1 MKYTLNLATRAYVNR
16 RTLYMSYAL
25 IGSLL
30 IIVFIFNMSRMFSL
44 NGDINRYMAN
54 IEAIETKIL
63 ARTGVEVADYSEEN
77 YRKML
82 ENIQYANDILLRDSF
97 RWSSFLDQ
105 MENIVPGQV
114 RVLRI
119 NPSYKERSV
128 NLVGQAKNL
137 NSLKNFIDNI
147 IQSENYSH
155 VFLERQASE
164 PQSMTIS
171 FSIRLEG
178 AF

>member
-1 MKYTLNLATRAYVNR
+1 MKYNLNLATRAYVNR

-30 IIVFIFNMSRMFSL
+30 IIIFIFNTARMFSL
-44 NGDINRYMAN
+44 NGDINRYMDN

-63 ARTGVEVADYSEEN
+63 ARTGVEVADYSETN

-105 MENIVPGQV
+105 METIVPRQV
-114 RVLRI
+114 RVLKI
-119 NPSYKERSV
+119 DPSYKERSV
-128 NLVGQAKNL
+128 NLAGQAKNL
-137 NSLKNFIDNI
+137 NSLKTFIDNI
-147 IQSENYSH
+147 IQSGNYSH

-164 PQSMTIS
+164 SKSMTIS

>member
-1 MKYTLNLATRAYVNR
+1 MKYNLNLATRSYVNR

-30 IIVFIFNMSRMFSL
+30 IIIFIFNTARMFSL
-44 NGDINRYMAN
+44 NGDINRYMDN

-63 ARTGVEVADYSEEN
+63 TRTGVEVADYSEAN
-77 YRKML
+77 YQKML
-82 ENIQYANDILLRDSF
+82 ENIQYANDVLLRDSF

-105 MENIVPGQV
+105 METIVPGQV
-114 RVLRI
+114 RVLQI

-137 NSLKNFIDNI
+137 NSLKTFIDNI
-147 IQSENYSH
+147 IQSGSFSH

-164 PQSMTIS
+164 SKSKTIS